1 VIRDYLVHTTVFCS
15 ILFLIY
21 LGLCY
26 SIQPQHRMITHHQ
39 NLTAT
44 AVQDIPWLN
53 RLVTTQDSPFA
64 ASKGKHSRSSK
75 NFPTVPAIDPRQR
88 GNAEDPRLDADKTK
102 GALLS
107 PEHTSQ
113 PEHQVEDVPHLE
125 TNGKRHRSRLHRS
138 RVHVES

>member
-1 VIRDYLVHTTVFCS
+1 
-15 ILFLIY
+15 
-21 LGLCY
+21 
-26 SIQPQHRMITHHQ
+26 MITHHQ

-107 PEHTSQ
+107 PGLCEGQCTEILSQ
-113 PEHQVEDVPHLE
+113 QGAGVAAPISRKFL
-125 TNGKRHRSRLHRS
+125 RSL
-138 RVHVES
+138 VHGGGGWAWSLYAIPPPPPTF